1 MAVGKLV
8 LARAE
13 VEKAR
18 ELVFSLEAELLLE
31 TELLNELGTLI
42 RR

>member
-1 MAVGKLV
+1 MAVGKLA

-18 ELVFSLEAELLLE
+18 ELVFFF
-31 TELLNELGTLI
+31 G
-42 RR
+42 RRVVE